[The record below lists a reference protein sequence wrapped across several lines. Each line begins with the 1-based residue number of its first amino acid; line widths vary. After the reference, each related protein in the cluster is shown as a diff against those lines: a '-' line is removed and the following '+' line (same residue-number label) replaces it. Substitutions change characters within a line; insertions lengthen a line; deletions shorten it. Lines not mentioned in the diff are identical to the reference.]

1 MAQMPRTI
9 DYSSNWQPGTYGL
22 LANSV
27 GPIEMPEH
35 GSFAGIEFNSDL
47 CGEGYLYPGICD
59 TTPPAKTFVPCD
71 DPGGCGLTSGLPFWT
86 YVTEQ
91 CAPVGRS
98 LAEAERRVRRRAELR
113 QSFLVEQAFWGD
125 GATAPAYLQQL
136 GVTPLTADADLVLA
150 LSALEQDAA
159 DNFGLPVMIHVRA
172 GMASRLGAAGLLRPI
187 NGPLVTWKGNRLI
200 VGDGYQAIDQAGVAI
215 PAGDD
220 MMWATGPVSIWR
232 GDLIVNEP
240 RAGLNRTTNQ
250 LFMLAEQPWI
260 IAHECYAAAITVTGA
275 TP

>member
-22 LANSV
+22 LANAVS
-27 GPIEMPEH
+27 PLEMPEH

-47 CGEGYLYPGICD
+47 CGEGYLYPGVCD

-71 DPGGCGLTSGLPFWT
+71 DPGGCDLTAGLPFWT

-113 QSFLVEQAFWGD
+113 QSFLVEQAFWGN
-125 GATAPAYLQQL
+125 GATTPAYLQQL

-172 GMASRLGAAGLLRPI
+172 GMASRLGAAGLLRPT

-200 VGDGYQAIDQAGVAI
+200 VGDGYQAIDQSGVAI

-275 TP
+275 